1 MSRLRQI
8 DASLVQC
15 NSDKTVCSYDGKTL
29 FISKEWYTFQSL
41 KNALSLLLC
50 REDIANALEERENL
64 IRSDVLRDI
73 TYGAFYQY
81 FVGNDGVQ

>member
-1 MSRLRQI
+1 MQVWCNAILIRLF
-8 DASLVQC
+8 AAMME
-15 NSDKTVCSYDGKTL
+15 KAL
-29 FISKEWYTFQSL
+29 FISKERYTFQSL
-41 KNALSLLLC
+41 KNALSLPLC